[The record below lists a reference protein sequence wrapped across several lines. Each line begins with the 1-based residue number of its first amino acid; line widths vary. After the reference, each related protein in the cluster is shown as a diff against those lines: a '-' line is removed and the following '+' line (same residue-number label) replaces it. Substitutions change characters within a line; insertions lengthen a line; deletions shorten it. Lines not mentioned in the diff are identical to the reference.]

1 MGNHEKAL
9 HYAQRH
15 LEISR
20 EVTNRIINECVRQ
33 ELFIIIDRAE
43 KKENVFADPKPWGIF
58 YLMSPKMLF

>member
-20 EVTNRIINECVRQ
+20 EVTNRILNECVRKK
-33 ELFIIIDRAE
+33 LLIIIDRA
-43 KKENVFADPKPWGIF
+43 KKNVFADPKPLGSSI
-58 YLMSPKMLF
+58 